1 MNKFV
6 SLFYWI
12 FAILLIPLTSKDNL
26 KQGQD
31 LANIISNHKIP
42 ITTDFGGKKL
52 RKQHALHTSANLKNL
67 IPVNI
72 NNDPLFNIKRW

>member
-1 MNKFV
+1 MNKFE

-31 LANIISNHKIP
+31 LANIVSYHNTYNHW
-42 ITTDFGGKKL
+42 FWKKE
-52 RKQHALHTSANLKNL
+52 S
-67 IPVNI
+67 
-72 NNDPLFNIKRW
+72 